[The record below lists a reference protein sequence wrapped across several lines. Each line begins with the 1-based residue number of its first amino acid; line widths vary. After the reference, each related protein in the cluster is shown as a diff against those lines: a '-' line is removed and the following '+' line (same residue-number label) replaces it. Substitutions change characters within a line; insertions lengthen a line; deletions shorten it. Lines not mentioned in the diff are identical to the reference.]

1 MTAMFGGKKDENSP
15 IGKEKTVKKT
25 DSKAMKDDKKK
36 PTKKKTKKISEKL
49 IQKAELVNNIIIT
62 PIISEDAMT
71 KTTIGKYVF
80 KVNPKANKNQVA
92 EAVEVLYGVDVTK
105 VNMMKYK
112 QKSHRFRMT
121 KGKKSGYK
129 KAVVTIKSGQEIQL
143 FSE

>member
-1 MTAMFGGKKDENSP
+1 MTAMFGSKKEEA
-15 IGKEKTVKKT
+15 KETVKKT
-25 DSKAMKDDKKK
+25 DNKAVENDKKK
-36 PTKKKTKKISEKL
+36 PAKKKPKKISEKL
-49 IQKAELVNNIIIT
+49 IQKAELVNNVIVA
-62 PIISEDAMT
+62 PIISEDAMA

-105 VNMMKYK
+105 VNIIKYK
-112 QKSHRFRMT
+112 QKNHRFRMT

-129 KAVVTIKSGQEIQL
+129 KAIVTVKSGQEIQL